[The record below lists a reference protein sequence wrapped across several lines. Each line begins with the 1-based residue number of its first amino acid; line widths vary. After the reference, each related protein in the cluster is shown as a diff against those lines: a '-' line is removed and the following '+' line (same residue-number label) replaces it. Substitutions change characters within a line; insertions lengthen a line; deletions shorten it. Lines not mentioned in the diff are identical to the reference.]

1 VLSVVRKIVAA
12 KVMKNRRDEKEEQKE
27 AQQAKK

>member
-1 VLSVVRKIVAA
+1 MVRRAVKAA
-12 KVMKNRRDEKEEQKE
+12 VIKNRRDEKEEQKE

>member
-1 VLSVVRKIVAA
+1 MVRKIVAA
-12 KVMKNRRDEKEEQKE
+12 KMIKNRRDEKEEQKE